1 MLKNRLKQ
9 FRTAQGLSVKEL
21 SVLSGVSVDT
31 IKRIEKARVI
41 HQINWDTMT
50 RLSAAM
56 GLHAN
61 AVFPTKE

>member
-1 MLKNRLKQ
+1 MLANRLKEC
-9 FRTAQGLSVKEL
+9 RTAQGLSVKEL
-21 SVLSGVSVDT
+21 SVLSGVSVET

-41 HQINWDTMT
+41 HQISWDTMT

-61 AVFPTKE
+61 AVFPSKE